1 MGMSILES
9 IQTLRNPVFDIFFTV
24 LTRMGDH
31 AEIWLLLIFIMSRKK
46 ERRGTAWLA
55 VVSIVIEL
63 ILVSLILKPIFSR
76 PRPFLVQEI
85 EILVPFPLGSSFPSG
100 HSASSM
106 AVAFLL
112 FRENASY
119 KYPIMLLAILMSFS
133 RLYVFVH
140 YPSDVLV
147 GMILGI
153 LIGEFVYR
161 KGKFFINLLNIF
173 LNKMG
178 LDKHRIVQNKK

>member
-1 MGMSILES
+1 MGISILEA
-9 IQTLRNPVFDIFFTV
+9 IQAIRNPVFDIFFTV

-85 EILVPFPLGSSFPSG
+85 QMLVPFPLGSSFPSG
-100 HSASSM
+100 HSASSF

-119 KYPIMLLAILMSFS
+119 KYPIMLVAILMAFS
-133 RLYVFVH
+133 RLYVYVH
-140 YPSDVLV
+140 YPSDVII
-147 GMILGI
+147 GMVIGI

-161 KGKFFINLLNIF
+161 KRQFFIDGMNKF
-173 LNKMG
+173 LKRTG
-178 LDKHRIVQNKK
+178 LDKYNL